1 MKKLFALLLLFPLFV
16 VGCNDGQGDEPS
28 QFDPALELTSA
39 EVMDFAAEGGE
50 GEITYNLKKGSSPV
64 GEEDVVDK
72 ASPVAIRASQDWI
85 TILYDKSI
93 YGVVK
98 FAVAENTA
106 EEQRTAVITVIYSS
120 LSFDVTVK
128 QAAATVA
135 PAPSIEGWY
144 VVGSMTN
151 NWDVAAGIAMEQVEG
166 FYVARGVELAT
177 TDSFKFVKDGSLQN
191 SFGGNGKLA
200 ERDYKYA
207 ASKYG
212 SDIRV
217 KEAGVYDL
225 YINEACDSY
234 YIMSE
239 GKHPST
245 ANEEIAEGEDV
256 WYVTGLGDAMRM
268 RKSGLY
274 QSVSGVK
281 IGAEGFKLY
290 HSLTDTTYG
299 AEEDAVAEIGAE
311 IIVVAE
317 SQNNI
322 KVAAQE
328 NSVYSIFFN
337 IEEGKVWVMPQGSKP
352 DVLHTCTSAEGVWF
366 TANNFMVSLQ
376 GKSLRVTIDC
386 NSAVANDDAIIPAA
400 TYSVGGEDGNIINAE
415 MCEVANEDGKS
426 PIISGSVTISHIDG
440 GYDIYVDVVTA
451 KQHRIRAQYVGV
463 LASNAFMGGA
473 VNNPGSSN

>member
-64 GEEDVVDK
+64 GEEVVVDK
-72 ASPVAIRASQDWI
+72 ASPVAVRTSQDWI
-85 TILYDKSI
+85 TILYDESI

-239 GKHPST
+239 GKHPSE
-245 ANEEIAEGEDV
+245 AYEEIAKGEDV
-256 WYVTGLGDAMRM
+256 WYVTGLGDAVRM
-268 RKSGLY
+268 HKSGVFMVATDLNI
-274 QSVSGVK
+274 S
-281 IGAEGFKLY
+281 ETGFKLY
-290 HSLTDTTYG
+290 YGLTGATYG
-299 AEEDAVAEIGAE
+299 VSEDVVAEVGAE
-311 IIVVAE
+311 IAIVE
-317 SQNNI
+317 NGEHNI
-322 KVAAQE
+322 KVAAEQ
-328 NSVYSIFFN
+328 NKSYSIYLN
-337 IEEGKVWVMPQGSKP
+337 AEDGKVWVMPRGSKP
-352 DVLHTCTSAEGVWF
+352 DVLYTCNSVEGVWF
-366 TANNFMVSLQ
+366 STQNFALILYAD
-376 GKSLRVTIDC
+376 GIRITLDC
-386 NSAVANDDAIIPAA
+386 NCAESEDNILPAV
-400 TYSVGGEDGNIINAE
+400 TYTVGGQDGNIINAE
-415 MCEVANEDGKS
+415 LCEVANEDGKN
-426 PIISGSVTISHIDG
+426 IIVDGSVTIGHIEDG
-440 GYDIYVDVVTA
+440 YSIYVDVVTE
-451 KQHRIRAQYVGV
+451 KRLRVRAEY
-463 LASNAFMGGA
+463 NGA
-473 VNNPGSSN
+473 VKSIGGMGAPITNPAK